1 MSVQFWPGP
10 QLHIDMKSFRLLFD
24 YGHGR
29 KTPGKRSPD
38 GRLEEWKYVRE
49 VGRNVA
55 SYFRDTLK
63 MDIDEIV
70 TNDDDVPLADRVAKV
85 NKIVAANPGQ
95 QCLLCSVHV
104 NAAGTGKDWMSARG
118 WSIFIAKNAS
128 KTSEAFAN
136 AFYDAAVELKQ
147 KPRLYLP
154 TQKYWTAGYY
164 ILRNTKCPA
173 VLTENFFMDNRQ
185 DTDFLLSKEGRQLV
199 ENIHILGI
207 SKYLGLPYSIVS
219 P

>member
-1 MSVQFWPGP
+1 
-10 QLHIDMKSFRLLFD
+10 MKTVRLLFD
-24 YGHGR
+24 YGHGK

-38 GRLEEWKYVRE
+38 GRLEEWRYVRE
-49 VGRNVA
+49 VGSKVV

-63 MDIDEIV
+63 MDVDEIV

-85 NKIVAANPGQ
+85 NKIVAANPQQ

-104 NAAGTGKDWMSARG
+104 NAAGAGKDWMSARG

-128 KTSEAFAN
+128 KASETFAN
-136 AFYDAAVELKQ
+136 AFYNAAVELKQ

-173 VLTENFFMDNRQ
+173 ILTENFFMDNKQ
-185 DTDFLLSKEGRQLV
+185 DVEFLLSREGRQLV

-207 SKYLGLPYSIVS
+207 SKYLGLPYSIVA